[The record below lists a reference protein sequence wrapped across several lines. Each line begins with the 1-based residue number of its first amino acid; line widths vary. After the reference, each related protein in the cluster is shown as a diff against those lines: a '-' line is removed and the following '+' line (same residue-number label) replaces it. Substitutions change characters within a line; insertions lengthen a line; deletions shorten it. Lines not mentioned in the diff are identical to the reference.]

1 MRLGAAQC
9 IQGGMKT
16 EHFGLDFGT
25 FARIIDNLHD
35 EIIVYDNNYRIIYIN
50 KACERH
56 YGFRQE
62 EMIGKSFWY
71 FVRENSCWNWSVLPT
86 VYELKKPLKQEQQT
100 YIGADLF
107 TIATPLFDESGEVE
121 FVPMN
126 VRDDFHEGMIERFQD
141 IQEVSENP
149 TERLRQGLVSQSPS
163 MIEVLGLAEKVAE
176 MKTPCLLLGESG
188 SGKSLL
194 AKYIHANSSRR
205 DKPFVVVNC
214 ASIPTELFESELF
227 GHVRGAF
234 TGAVAQSP
242 GLFAEAQGGMLL
254 LDEISELPFGVQAKL
269 LHVLQENEYRMVGGT
284 SPLPADV
291 KILAASNR
299 NLRGMVE
306 AGTFRED
313 LYYRLNVV
321 EITVPP
327 LRRRPEDVVPFIYY
341 FLQVYG
347 KQYKKRRHISEKA
360 LEILCQNPWRGNVRE
375 LAHVIERLVVT
386 SPGTTIEA
394 ADLSPVLFESPLAG
408 GSEDICPPFTGE
420 GQLSSATE
428 KGLAAALG
436 DYERRIILESYNRCK
451 STRRMAEDLGITQSK
466 ASRLLRKYRIES

>member
-1 MRLGAAQC
+1 
-9 IQGGMKT
+9 MKT
-16 EHFGLDFGT
+16 EHFGLDFET

-35 EIIVYDNNYRIIYIN
+35 EIIVYDNNYRIIYIK

-62 EMIGKSFWY
+62 EMIGKSFWH
-71 FVRENSCWNWSVLPT
+71 FVRENSCWNRSVLPS
-86 VYELKKPLKQEQQT
+86 VYELKRPLKQEQQT

-107 TIATPLFDESGEVE
+107 TIATPLFDENGEVE

-126 VRDDFHEGMIERFQD
+126 VRDDFHEGLIDRFLD
-141 IQEVSENP
+141 IQETSENP
-149 TERLRQGLVSQSPS
+149 PERLQQGLVSHSPL
-163 MIEVLGLAEKVAE
+163 MTAAFDLAEKVAE

-205 DKPFVVVNC
+205 NKPLVVVNC
-214 ASIPTELFESELF
+214 ASIPMELFESELF

-242 GLFAEAQGGMLL
+242 GLFAQAEGGMLL

-269 LHVLQENEYRMVGGT
+269 LHVLQENEYRLVGGAA
-284 SPLPADV
+284 SVPADV

-299 NLRGMVE
+299 NLRGMVQ

-327 LRRRPEDVVPFIYY
+327 LRQRPEDIVPLIYY

-347 KQYKKRRHISEKA
+347 KQYKKRRHISQKA

-375 LAHVIERLVVT
+375 LAHAIERLVVT
-386 SPGTTIEA
+386 SPGTSIEA
-394 ADLSPVLFESPLAG
+394 ADLSPVLFESPLVAG
-408 GSEDICPPFTGE
+408 RAENCPPPLVINPP
-420 GQLSSATE
+420 GQLPGVSLDATLQE
-428 KGLAAALG
+428 
-436 DYERRIILESYNRCK
+436 YEREIILEAYARCG
-451 STRRMAEDLGITQSK
+451 STRKMAEDLGITQSK
-466 ASRLLRKYRIES
+466 ASRLLRKYRPES

>member
-1 MRLGAAQC
+1 MAKDKVRAAPR
-9 IQGGMKT
+9 GVLMKT
-16 EHFGLDFGT
+16 EHFGLDFAT

-71 FVRENSCWNWSVLPT
+71 FVRENNCWNWSVLPT

-107 TIATPLFDESGEVE
+107 TIATPLFDAAGEVE

-126 VRDDFHEGMIERFQD
+126 VRDDFHEGLIERFRD
-141 IQEVSENP
+141 IREVSENP
-149 TERLRQGLVSQSPS
+149 PDRLQQGLVSHSPL
-163 MIEVLGLAEKVAE
+163 MIDVLALAEKVAD
-176 MKTPCLLLGESG
+176 MRTPCLLLGESG

-194 AKYIHANSSRR
+194 AKYIHANSARR

-214 ASIPTELFESELF
+214 ASIPVELFESELF
-227 GHVRGAF
+227 GHARGAF
-234 TGAVAQSP
+234 TGAVTQNP
-242 GLFAEAQGGMLL
+242 GLFAQAEKGMLL
-254 LDEISELPFGVQAKL
+254 LDEISELPFAVQAKL
-269 LHVLQENEYRMVGGT
+269 LHVLQENEYRIVGGAA
-284 SPLPADV
+284 PQPADV

-327 LRRRPEDVVPFIYY
+327 LRRRPEDVVPLIYY

-360 LEILCQNPWRGNVRE
+360 LDILCQNPWRGNVRE
-375 LAHVIERLVVT
+375 LAHAIERLVVT

-394 ADLSPVLFESPLAG
+394 ADLSPVLFESPLVGDHA
-408 GSEDICPPFTGE
+408 EHCPPPATGE
-420 GQLSSATE
+420 STPPAAGL
-428 KGLAAALG
+428 GLAAAL
-436 DYERRIILESYNRCK
+436 DDFERKIILEAYARCK
-451 STRRMAEDLGITQSK
+451 STRKMAEDLGITQSK
-466 ASRLLRKYRIES
+466 ASRLVRKYRP

>member
-1 MRLGAAQC
+1 
-9 IQGGMKT
+9 MKT
-16 EHFGLDFGT
+16 EHFGIDFET

-71 FVRENSCWNWSVLPT
+71 FVRENNFWNLSVLPT

-100 YIGADLF
+100 YIGADIF
-107 TIATPLFDESGEVE
+107 TIATPLFDGDGEVE

-126 VRDDFHEGMIERFQD
+126 VRDDFHEGLIERFQD
-141 IQEVSENP
+141 IQEHSENP
-149 TERLRQGLVSQSPS
+149 PERLQQGLVSQSPG
-163 MIEVLGLAEKVAE
+163 MIEALSLAEKVAE

-194 AKYIHANSSRR
+194 AKYIHLNSSRR

-214 ASIPTELFESELF
+214 ASIPVELFESELF

-242 GLFAEAQGGMLL
+242 GLFAQAEGGMLL
-254 LDEISELPFGVQAKL
+254 LDEISELPFAVQAKL
-269 LHVLQENEYRMVGGT
+269 LHVLQEKEYRMVGGT
-284 SPLPADV
+284 GSVPADV

-299 NLRGMVE
+299 NLLAMVQ

-321 EITVPP
+321 EIVLPP
-327 LRRRPEDVVPFIYY
+327 LRERPEDIVPLIYY

-347 KQYKKRRHISEKA
+347 KQYKKRRHISEQA
-360 LEILCQNPWRGNVRE
+360 VGVLRQNPWRGNVRE
-375 LAHVIERLVVT
+375 LAHTIERLVVT
-386 SPGTTIEA
+386 SAGGTIDVS
-394 ADLSPVLFESPLAG
+394 DLSPAMFESPFSG
-408 GSEDICPPFTGE
+408 GARRGV
-420 GQLSSATE
+420 SSKSSGDGACTE
-428 KGLAAALG
+428 PGRALEEALRCC
-436 DYERRIILESYNRCK
+436 ERDIILKAYVHYK
-451 STRRMAEDLGITQSK
+451 STRKMAEALGITQSK
-466 ASRLLRKYRIES
+466 ASRLLRKYRAES

>member
-1 MRLGAAQC
+1 
-9 IQGGMKT
+9 MKI
-16 EHFGLDFGT
+16 EHFGLDFET

-141 IQEVSENP
+141 IQEASENP
-149 TERLRQGLVSQSPS
+149 PERLQQGLVSQSPL
-163 MIEVLGLAEKVAE
+163 MIAVLTLAEKVAE

-214 ASIPTELFESELF
+214 ASIPVELFESELF
-227 GHVRGAF
+227 GHTRGAF

-242 GLFAEAQGGMLL
+242 GLFAQAEGGMLL
-254 LDEISELPFGVQAKL
+254 LDEISELPFHVQAKL
-269 LHVLQENEYRMVGGT
+269 LHVLQENEYRMVGGA

-299 NLRGMVE
+299 NLRGMVQ

-327 LRRRPEDVVPFIYY
+327 LRQRPEDVVPLIYY
-341 FLQVYG
+341 FLQIYG
-347 KQYKKRRHISEKA
+347 KQYKKRRHISESA
-360 LEILCQNPWRGNVRE
+360 LDILCQNPWRGNVRE
-375 LAHVIERLVVT
+375 LAHAIERLVVT
-386 SPGTTIEA
+386 SPGTSIEA
-394 ADLSPVLFESPLAG
+394 ADLSPVLFESPLVSGHA
-408 GSEDICPPFTGE
+408 EACPPHSPAVAECGS
-420 GQLSSATE
+420 GSGGA
-428 KGLAAALG
+428 GLAPGKDLDAALEG
-436 DYERRIILESYNRCK
+436 YEREIVLAAYARCK
-451 STRRMAEDLGITQSK
+451 STRKMAENLGISQSR
-466 ASRLLRKYRIES
+466 ASRLLRKYHSES